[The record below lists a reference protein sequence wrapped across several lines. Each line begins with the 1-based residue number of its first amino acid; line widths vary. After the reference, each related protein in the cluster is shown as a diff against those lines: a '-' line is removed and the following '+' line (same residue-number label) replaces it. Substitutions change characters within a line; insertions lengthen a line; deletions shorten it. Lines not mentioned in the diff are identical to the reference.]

1 MGQCLNVTNCP
12 LLPPEMWPTSL
23 QSKVSCANRPTAT
36 HESSK
41 LLGGNFLGSMDWW
54 VSLL

>member
-1 MGQCLNVTNCP
+1 MGQWLNVTNCP